1 MIAGGTGITPMYQV
15 IKAVLKQAD
24 DETQL
29 ALLYANQSPDDILLF
44 EELQSL
50 AEDPRLRVW
59 YTGGASGRHPTH
71 CLHSAPCPTLAGSC
85 GIRAAVGICRRWPRD
100 SASVLDQ
107 SFFRAET
114 IPFYSELC
122 PSVPSRRHSL
132 VLYRCQLSG
141 RGGVTGNATVWL
153 YRGRCNCLAIPAMVH
168 CSGAWS

>member
-71 CLHSAPCPTLAGSC
+71 CMHSAPCPTLAGSC
-85 GIRAAVGICRRWPRD
+85 GIQAALGSCRRRPRD
-100 SASVLDQ
+100 SASLMLDQ
-107 SFFRAET
+107 SLIRAESV
-114 IPFYSELC
+114 PCNPELY
-122 PSVPSRRHSL
+122 PSVPSRLHSL

-141 RGGVTGNATVWL
+141 GV
-153 YRGRCNCLAIPAMVH
+153 
-168 CSGAWS
+168 